1 MVWPYLLSVG
11 LIMTLDDFISQLAE
25 RPVKEILANLDPA
38 RIEGS
43 AVHSRD
49 NLLQTLLREYTQA
62 QTNLDQVTNDHGED
76 SPIADL
82 ARSMRDSAK
91 ASVETRLAEL
101 KLKTKDFP
109 ELRPL
114 YHKDAAAQDETLE
127 TARRLKAR
135 KEEEACKKHR
145 EQEQRKR
152 ENAELASDAVL
163 AFLLLAWFS
172 RRNKGTGQ
180 LAPFIDVSFSFSQV
194 SGQRQ
199 EQRQ

>member
-1 MVWPYLLSVG
+1 MWPCLLSVG
-11 LIMTLDDFISQLAE
+11 LIMTLNDFITQLAE
-25 RPVKEILANLDPA
+25 RPAKDVLANLDPA

-62 QTNLDQVTNDHGED
+62 QANLDQVTTDHGED

-101 KLKTKDFP
+101 KLKTKDLQDQKP
-109 ELRPL
+109 S
-114 YHKDAAAQDETLE
+114 YHKDTDEHEETLA

-145 EQEQRKR
+145 EQEQERR
-152 ENAELASDAVL
+152 ENADLASDAML
-163 AFLLLAWFS
+163 AFLLLALFS
-172 RRNKGTGQ
+172 RRNKGARQ
-180 LAPFIDVSFSFSQV
+180 LAPFIDVSLSFSQV

-199 EQRQ
+199 GQRQ